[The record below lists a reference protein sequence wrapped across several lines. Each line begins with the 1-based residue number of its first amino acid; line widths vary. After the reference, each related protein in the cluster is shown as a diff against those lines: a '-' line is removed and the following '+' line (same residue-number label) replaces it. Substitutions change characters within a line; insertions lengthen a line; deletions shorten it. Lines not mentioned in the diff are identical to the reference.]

1 MKKAEVKRFHD
12 ILEVQKKRLL
22 ESVQKTVD
30 QELTLPTED
39 LSDEVD
45 LASNEV
51 NQSIAFRL
59 RDRERVLLQKIED
72 ALDRIEQGEFGI
84 CESCGEEIEMKRL
97 EARPVTTLCIGC
109 KEEQEQKERAF
120 A

>member
-1 MKKAEVKRFHD
+1 MKRADVSRFKG
-12 ILEVQKKRLL
+12 ILEEQKKRLL
-22 ESVQKTVD
+22 DSVQKTVD
-30 QELTLPTED
+30 QDLKLPSED
-39 LSDEVD
+39 LPDEVD
-45 LASNEV
+45 LASTELS
-51 NQSIAFRL
+51 QSITFRL

-72 ALDRIEQGEFGI
+72 ALSRIENNQFGK
-84 CESCGEEIEMKRL
+84 CETCGDEIEMKRL

>member
-1 MKKAEVKRFHD
+1 MKRTDVSRFRG
-12 ILEVQKKRLL
+12 ILEEQKRRLL

-30 QELTLPTED
+30 QDLKLPSED
-39 LSDEVD
+39 LPDEVD
-45 LASNEV
+45 LASTEL

-72 ALDRIEQGEFGI
+72 ALSRIETNNFGK
-84 CESCGEEIEMKRL
+84 CETCGEEIEAKRL
-97 EARPVTTLCIGC
+97 EARPVTTLCISC

>member
-1 MKKAEVKRFHD
+1 MKRVEVKRFQG
-12 ILEVQKKRLL
+12 ILEGQKKRLL

-30 QELTLPTED
+30 QDLTLPAED

-72 ALDRIEQGEFGI
+72 ALDRIEQGEFGV
-84 CESCGEEIEMKRL
+84 CESCGEEIERKRL